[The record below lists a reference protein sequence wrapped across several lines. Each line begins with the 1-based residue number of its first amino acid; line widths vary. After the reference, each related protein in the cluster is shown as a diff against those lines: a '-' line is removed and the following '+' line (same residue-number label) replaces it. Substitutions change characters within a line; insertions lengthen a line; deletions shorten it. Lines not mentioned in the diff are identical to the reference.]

1 MACHTNNTPID
12 NNENINAIYSLLKRI
27 DGLQKDV
34 ILNNL
39 RNVCENCSLGS
50 LNNTKPIS
58 IYNSCGLFAAALDS
72 ENTTTTTLFRI
83 EELNGDTVVLR
94 LLQNTD
100 GVITC
105 TDLTIVYNIN
115 CICAIQCFDAINCE
129 RCGN

>member
-58 IYNSCGLFAAALDS
+58 IYNSCGLFAASLDS
-72 ENTTTTTLFRI
+72 ANTTTTTLFRI

>member
-1 MACHTNNTPID
+1 MACHTTNNPVN

-50 LNNTKPIS
+50 LNNTKPIA

-72 ENTTTTTLFRI
+72 ANTTTTNLFRI

>member
-72 ENTTTTTLFRI
+72 ANTTTTNLFRI